1 MAKRALIKAARYIRE
16 FTARPGINL
25 FVGLL
30 LVASGI
36 AELWQIAYT
45 ELQGPHF
52 GAHHGAIIFGLFQ
65 VAKSFPD
72 LFEGLEYVQKGGEES

>member
-1 MAKRALIKAARYIRE
+1 MAKRALVKAVRHIRE
-16 FTARPGINL
+16 FTARPSINL
-25 FVGLL
+25 LVGLM
-30 LVASGI
+30 LVASGV

-65 VAKSFPD
+65 VAKSFPN
-72 LFEGLEYVQKGGEES
+72 LFEGLEYVEKGGAES